1 MRKLII
7 LVTLFSLSSF
17 SETTKDALIEFNKLQ
32 KEIVTER
39 QVILNESAKLK
50 AEIKALKKKLSE
62 IEHTD
67 ISKQLKEVEIARYKM
82 VEILDAVNDLHMSL
96 PINLHSDTIKRSIR
110 KSFKLI
116 EDSQNQIKDITVYD
130 ESGQKLTGNALISGP
145 MMWFEDKGVVIK
157 TGDMLQL
164 KSEEPVNFE
173 NVKSGKT
180 TVPVYFSAKTAFNSQ
195 RESLIEHL
203 KKGKVAMI
211 PMLILAL
218 FAATIALIRSLK
230 LTGVV
235 NRLYTEEITEIVTIL
250 KSEGKDK
257 ALEAASKL
265 RRPLANVISEG
276 IKNCDLSK
284 EHLEEVLYE
293 RITLEVP
300 KLEKGLAGLAVS
312 ASAAPL
318 LGLLGTVTGMIHTF
332 DMITTYGSGNASILS
347 GGISEALV
355 TTEVGLVIAIPALL
369 MHAWL
374 GRKVSKAI
382 ALTQKASLSFVNL
395 LKVKQ

>member
-1 MRKLII
+1 MRKLIP
-7 LVTLFSLSSF
+7 LFLLLSSVF
-17 SETTKDALIEFNKLQ
+17 AENSNEALKTLSELQLKISTEKTALITKVKQ
-32 KEIVTER
+32 SKR
-39 QVILNESAKLK
+39 QLNTALSELNALK
-50 AEIKALKKKLSE
+50 AVNFYEKINALAQEEEAQNALLNSVDDILFTLPEHVKAESLEQSLKNAFSQIRE
-62 IEHTD
+62 
-67 ISKQLKEVEIARYKM
+67 
-82 VEILDAVNDLHMSL
+82 
-96 PINLHSDTIKRSIR
+96 KR
-110 KSFKLI
+110 
-116 EDSQNQIKDITVYD
+116 QTTTQTATVYD
-130 ESGQKLTGNALISGP
+130 ESGKAFKGKLLKSGP

-157 TGDMLQL
+157 TGDTLQL
-164 KSEEPVNFE
+164 KSEEPVNFTE
-173 NVKSGKT
+173 VKSGKT
-180 TVPVYFSAKTAFNSQ
+180 AVPVYFSAKAAFNSPK
-195 RESLIEHL
+195 ESLIEHL

-211 PMLILAL
+211 PMLVLAL
-218 FAATIALIRSLK
+218 FATVTALIRSLK

-235 NRLYTEEITEIVTIL
+235 NRLYTEEITEIVSIL

-276 IKNCDLSK
+276 IKNHDLSK

-395 LKVKQ
+395 LKIK

>member
-1 MRKLII
+1 MKCLITLTI
-7 LVTLFSLSSF
+7 LLSLSSF
-17 SETTKDALIEFNKLQ
+17 TETSRDALNEFNELQ
-32 KEIVTER
+32 KRIINER
-39 QVILNESAKLK
+39 QTVLKESAKLK
-50 AEIKALKKKLSE
+50 AEIKSLKAELNQLEKDDVSTKLSE
-62 IEHTD
+62 VEKRRYEIVD
-67 ISKQLKEVEIARYKM
+67 IL
-82 VEILDAVNDLHMSL
+82 NDVA
-96 PINLHSDTIKRSIR
+96 NVHSSIPAQIQGDTIARSIR
-110 KSFKLI
+110 KSFELI
-116 EDSQNQIKDITVYD
+116 ENCQNQTKEVTVYN
-130 ESGQKLTGNALISGP
+130 EQGQQLTGNAIISGP
-145 MMWFEDKGVVIK
+145 MMWFEDKGVVVK
-157 TGDMLQL
+157 TGDILQL
-164 KSEEPVNFE
+164 KSEDTIPFE
-173 NVKSGKT
+173 DVKSGK
-180 TVPVYFSAKTAFNSQ
+180 VAIPVYFSAKAAFNSHK
-195 RESLIEHL
+195 ESLIEHL

-218 FAATIALIRSLK
+218 FATITALIRTLK

-235 NRLYTEEITEIVTIL
+235 NRLYTEEITEIVKIL

-257 ALEAASKL
+257 AVEAASTL

-312 ASAAPL
+312 ASTAPL

-332 DMITTYGSGNASILS
+332 NMITTYGSGNAAILS

-369 MHAWL
+369 VHAWL

-395 LKVKQ
+395 LKIK